1 MVLARRSDAASARRE
16 IMQENTIRTVP
27 AVETRASSA
36 TEPRV
41 DLYGTVHKGLRALLC
56 ETLVCV
62 GATDPDSERSWR
74 AAKSCALDLVSLCE
88 QHLRDEDAFI
98 EAAMAERITDHAG
111 ETHADH
117 AHHLEAMTRIR
128 AAIALVDA
136 RAGAD
141 RASALRELYL
151 ELSSFVADNLEH
163 MRREETENNALLW
176 AHFTDDELLA
186 ILRALLAV
194 IPPESMHAFHRC
206 MLPAMHHGERVGM
219 LAAMQAGA
227 PRAAFEGALALA
239 RERLTPADFEALRA
253 AL

>member
-1 MVLARRSDAASARRE
+1 
-16 IMQENTIRTVP
+16 MQENTIHAVPTV
-27 AVETRASSA
+27 ERLASSA
-36 TEPRV
+36 PAPRV
-41 DLYGTVHKGLRALLC
+41 DLYNTVHKGLRALLC

-62 GATDPDSERSWR
+62 GATDPDNERSWR
-74 AAKSCALDLVSLCE
+74 AAKSQALDLVSLCE

-98 EAAMAERITDHAG
+98 EAAMAERIAHHAG

-128 AAIALVDA
+128 AAIALVDV
-136 RAGAD
+136 RAGAE

-176 AHFTDDELLA
+176 AHFNDDELLA

-194 IPPESMHAFHRC
+194 IPPEARHAFHRC
-206 MLPAMHHGERVGM
+206 MLPAMHHGERVEM
-219 LAAMQAGA
+219 LGAMRAGA
-227 PRAAFEGALALA
+227 PAAAFEGALAIA
-239 RERLTPADFEALRA
+239 RERLSPQDFGALRA